1 LCFVIELY
9 KKLGIVDSIERV
21 GIKEGEVYFYNIYNV
36 IIIIIDVDS
45 LYGCTHNCL
54 GNYAWVIRYWRE
66 IDGLAGRC
74 LSFLGTCKVNL
85 VIETHL
91 RLNEVGLI
99 L

>member
-1 LCFVIELY
+1 M
-9 KKLGIVDSIERV
+9 
-21 GIKEGEVYFYNIYNV
+21 
-36 IIIIIDVDS
+36 IDVDS
-45 LYGCTHNCL
+45 LYGCTYNCL
-54 GNYAWVIRYWRE
+54 GNYAWVIGYWRE

-99 L
+99 LNPYFTWAIHYYQRNHENHYAYS